1 MNNFTI
7 TAIIPTYNRV
17 EFLPRSIES
26 ILNQSHKVDQIIV
39 VDDGSTDNTK
49 DIVSRYNVEYLYQDN
64 SGVSS
69 ARNLGIKHSK
79 SDYIAFLDSDDEWH
93 KDKIKKQVEFHN
105 QNPNIYISHSDEK
118 WIRDNKE
125 IKKKGLNIK
134 KSGHIFLDSIKNCT
148 IGCSTVMIKS
158 SIFDDVG
165 LFDESL
171 EVCEDYDL
179 WLRIT
184 HKYEIGLLQE
194 QLTTKYAGHEQLS
207 FKYWGMDRW
216 RVQALEKMID
226 KKSKYKNEIIN
237 EIIDK
242 SKVLANGAK
251 KRDNIETY
259 EYYYNKIESLKA
271 LNIS

>member
-1 MNNFTI
+1 
-7 TAIIPTYNRV
+7 
-17 EFLPRSIES
+17 
-26 ILNQSHKVDQIIV
+26 
-39 VDDGSTDNTK
+39 
-49 DIVSRYNVEYLYQDN
+49 
-64 SGVSS
+64 
-69 ARNLGIKHSK
+69 
-79 SDYIAFLDSDDEWH
+79 
-93 KDKIKKQVEFHN
+93 
-105 QNPNIYISHSDEK
+105 
-118 WIRDNKE
+118 
-125 IKKKGLNIK
+125 
-134 KSGHIFLDSIKNCT
+134 
-148 IGCSTVMIKS
+148 MIKS
-158 SIFDDVG
+158 SIFDDVE